1 MLLVSTGFKIALLGP
16 HAFAD
21 IFAGGELRLFAG
33 VRPDSA
39 NYAQGDNLL
48 GTIRRIDPISTGLR
62 FELAGPYVV
71 KPANDRWR
79 FLCATPGTV
88 GWWRL
93 VGAGDDGGDSNS
105 APRIDGDVG
114 TTAAPNDLT
123 LAQVTFAAHDTLPID
138 SFLYTIPPL
147 G

>member
-16 HAFAD
+16 HAFVD

-39 NYAQGDNLL
+39 NQAQGPNLL
-48 GTIRRIDPISTGLR
+48 GVVRRISQLDTGLR
-62 FELAGPYVV
+62 FQLTGPYVV
-71 KPANDRWR
+71 KPPADRWR
-79 FLCATPGTV
+79 FLCAEPGTV

-93 VGAGDDGGDSNS
+93 VAAGDAGSDSS
-105 APRIDGDVG
+105 TAPRIDGDVG
-114 TTAAPNDLT
+114 TAEAPNDLT
-123 LAQVTFAAHDTLPID
+123 LAQTVFAQHDTLPID